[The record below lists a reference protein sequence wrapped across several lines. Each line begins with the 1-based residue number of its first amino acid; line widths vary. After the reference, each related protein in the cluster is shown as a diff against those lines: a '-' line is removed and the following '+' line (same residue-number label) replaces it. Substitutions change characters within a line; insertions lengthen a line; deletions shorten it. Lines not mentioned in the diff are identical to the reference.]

1 MRMATTTAEPVGR
14 EDPTAPAELVRDFAN
29 TIDVEDD
36 VDLLESPAGL
46 THWLREHELL
56 RRGTADSAALDLA
69 VRLRTEIRS
78 ALSDHHDGVERRH
91 AKLERIASELPMRL
105 TFPAGDP
112 VLVPASDGVRAA
124 LGHVVVAMARTEA
137 DGTWQRLK
145 LCREDTCQWAFL
157 DTSKNRSRT
166 WCSMGICGNRNKTR
180 AYRSRQRPD
189 AEDA

>member
-1 MRMATTTAEPVGR
+1 
-14 EDPTAPAELVRDFAN
+14 
-29 TIDVEDD
+29 
-36 VDLLESPAGL
+36 
-46 THWLREHELL
+46 
-56 RRGTADSAALDLA
+56 
-69 VRLRTEIRS
+69 
-78 ALSDHHDGVERRH
+78 
-91 AKLERIASELPMRL
+91 MRL

-124 LGHVVVAMARTEA
+124 LKQVVVAMARTGA

-166 WCSMGICGNRNKTR
+166 WCPWASVAPHQTR

>member
-1 MRMATTTAEPVGR
+1 MATTTAVPVGQD
-14 EDPTAPAELVRDFAN
+14 EATTPAELVRDFAN

-36 VDLLESPAGL
+36 VDLLDSPAGL
-46 THWLREHELL
+46 TRWLREHELL
-56 RRGTADSAALDLA
+56 RRGTADNAALDLA
-69 VRLRTEIRS
+69 LRLRTEIRS
-78 ALSDHHDGVERRH
+78 ALSDHHDGVERSH

-124 LGHVVVAMARTEA
+124 LGQVVVAMARTEA